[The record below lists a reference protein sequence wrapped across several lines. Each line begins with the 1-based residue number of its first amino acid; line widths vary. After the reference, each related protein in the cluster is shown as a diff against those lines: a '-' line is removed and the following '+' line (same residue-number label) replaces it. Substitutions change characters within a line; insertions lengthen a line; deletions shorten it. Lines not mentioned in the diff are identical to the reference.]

1 MSATRAQVDE
11 LIDRWQSAWSG
22 HDADAFAELCAA
34 NVHYEDPLT
43 HEPLEGAVALGRH
56 AGRLWA
62 AMPDARIERTGA
74 RLTDGTFVAAPCRLL
89 GTHRAKLGPL
99 PATGRFV
106 VVHGVFYGELE
117 RVRLAGARVLRRL
130 HRGSRAGPAAPAG
143 HAGRASASRRAGLRG
158 PQGDSERR
166 ATA

>member
-43 HEPLEGAVALGRH
+43 QEPLEGAVALGRH

-62 AMPDARIERTGA
+62 AMPDARFERTGA

-117 RVRLAGARVLRRL
+117 HERLKRVRAFFDAYAVARELGLLPGSGTLAERALLAV
-130 HRGSRAGPAAPAG
+130 RGFGIRK
-143 HAGRASASRRAGLRG
+143 
-158 PQGDSERR
+158 E
-166 ATA
+166 T

>member
-117 RVRLAGARVLRRL
+117 RERLKRVRAFFDVYAVARELGLLPRPGTLAERALLAVRGFGVRR
-130 HRGSRAGPAAPAG
+130 
-143 HAGRASASRRAGLRG
+143 
-158 PQGDSERR
+158 E
-166 ATA
+166 T